1 MSNLKTINLPDYGD
15 FDEVEVIE
23 ICVKSGQEVDSEEP
37 ILILETDKAAMEIP
51 SSVNGIVNKVIL
63 NVGDKVKVG
72 MPFLEIEVQENKE
85 VDKTNID
92 IKEEVS
98 VDEKTFMDDPPS
110 AVDDAANVMSKQE
123 SNVINLNNHKY
134 LHLYYY

>member
-23 ICVKSGQEVDSEEP
+23 ICVESGQEVDSEEP

-63 NVGDKVKVG
+63 LSFNNRFLYFINSNSNIYYFVK
-72 MPFLEIEVQENKE
+72 F
-85 VDKTNID
+85 
-92 IKEEVS
+92 
-98 VDEKTFMDDPPS
+98 
-110 AVDDAANVMSKQE
+110 
-123 SNVINLNNHKY
+123 HK
-134 LHLYYY
+134 LRL